1 MPATIRWLVSRQTVT
16 EDDDSDDDGI
26 GPAESDEPP
35 SMAKLSVNEAD
46 QVGCN
51 GRCNKKADTCYCFW
65 VGASLEMLGQAKLAN
80 KEGFRRFLLEQTE
93 HRIGGFGK
101 CPGYPPDLY
110 HAYLGLASLSLMG
123 EPGLKPVHP
132 AFVITQ
138 QAKENLDRVME
149 DVLAAKTVYH
159 VNGMPWVVSELD
171 SNYEKRIAEDE
182 GRPEAYEF
190 YRRNL
195 KDYEAMKVA
204 ADPMSRSAQESPAT

>member
-1 MPATIRWLVSRQTVT
+1 MPATIRWLASRQTVT

-26 GPAESDEPP
+26 GPAESDEPL
-35 SMAKLSVNEAD
+35 SMAKLSVNESD

-138 QAKENLDRVME
+138 QAKENLDRAMGCFGGE
-149 DVLAAKTVYH
+149 DCLSCQWH
-159 VNGMPWVVSELD
+159 
-171 SNYEKRIAEDE
+171 
-182 GRPEAYEF
+182 
-190 YRRNL
+190 
-195 KDYEAMKVA
+195 AMGCVGA
-204 ADPMSRSAQESPAT
+204 RFQL